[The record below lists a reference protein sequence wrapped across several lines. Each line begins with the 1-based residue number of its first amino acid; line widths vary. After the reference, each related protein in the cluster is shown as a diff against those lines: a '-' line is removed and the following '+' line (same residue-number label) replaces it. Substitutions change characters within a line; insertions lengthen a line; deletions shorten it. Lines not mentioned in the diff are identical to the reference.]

1 VIAPPALVIVGSGI
15 QIGRDLTPAACRHI
29 ESADKVLFLVAD
41 QIAVRTIC
49 DLNPT
54 AESLH
59 SLYRAG
65 GSRMKTYGAMV
76 ELILSFVRAG
86 KRVCV
91 VAYGHPGFF
100 AYPMHEAIR
109 CARREGYAASLL
121 PGISSLDCLISDLL
135 IDPGERGIQILD
147 ASMFLKRRGRVDA
160 TTALVLLQI
169 ALAGQRTYRTG
180 CDREGLRRLIDCL
193 RKTYAARHPAV
204 VYEASEFA
212 ICQPSIQRVTV
223 GAIGKA
229 AIGLGSTLYV
239 PPVGTSALRHDIGA

>member
-1 VIAPPALVIVGSGI
+1 MIVPPQLVIVGSGI
-15 QIGRDLTPAACRHI
+15 QVDRDLTPAACRHI

-49 DLNPT
+49 ELNPT

-59 SLYRAG
+59 SLYRVG
-65 GSRMKTYGAMV
+65 GSRMKTYRAMV

-109 CARREGYAASLL
+109 RARREGYDALLL

-135 IDPGERGIQILD
+135 LDPAERGIQVLD
-147 ASMFLKRRGRVDA
+147 ASMFLKRRGRVDPSA
-160 TTALVLLQI
+160 DLVLLQI
-169 ALAGQRTYRTG
+169 ALTDQSRYQTE
-180 CDREGLRRLIDCL
+180 CDRDGLRRLIDCL
-193 RKTYAARHPAV
+193 RKTYVARHPAV
-204 VYEASEFA
+204 VYEASEFGV
-212 ICQPSIQRVTV
+212 CQPSIQHVTI

-229 AIGLGSTLYV
+229 VIGLGSTLYV
-239 PPVGTSALRHDIGA
+239 PPVGVSA